1 MTVLDVIRDKPYKE
15 VVLGKMMGQMAH
27 KEWESFDL
35 TTWLNILTYGTKG
48 YIHMN
53 YEDFLD
59 LHKDMFPQEYS
70 DKDLEIYSSIED
82 DFPRV
87 HRAE

>member
-15 VVLGKMMGQMAH
+15 VVLGKMMSQMAH
-27 KEWESFDL
+27 REWERFDL
-35 TTWLNILTYGTKG
+35 TAWVSILTYGTKG

-59 LHKDMFPQEYS
+59 LHKDMFPEEYS
-70 DKDLEIYSSIED
+70 DKELEVYGSIDD
-82 DFPRV
+82 DFPRL

>member
-1 MTVLDVIRDKPYKE
+1 
-15 VVLGKMMGQMAH
+15 
-27 KEWESFDL
+27 
-35 TTWLNILTYGTKG
+35 
-48 YIHMN
+48 MN